1 MSLNDGKV
9 ANEYSYIT
17 SDIALASYL
26 MTRGFELL
34 GAVDSGKMGNNG
46 KARLEFGLVYPNEV
60 EDIDQLVR
68 RLADEFDN
76 LFLPIPHEEDQ
87 RVNFRVYWR
96 NIKNC
101 HHALDEA
108 RNK

>member
-9 ANEYSYIT
+9 TNEKLYMT
-17 SDIALASYL
+17 SDIDLASYL

-34 GAVDSGKMGNNG
+34 GALDNG
-46 KARLEFGLVYPNEV
+46 GPRKEFGLTHTDEAILENLEKTI
-60 EDIDQLVR
+60 ER
-68 RLADEFDN
+68 MADEFDN
-76 LFLPIPHEEDQ
+76 LYLPIPHEEDQ

-101 HHALDEA
+101 HHALDDA
-108 RNK
+108 IKKDRL